1 MTTGPIFL
9 RTQLVFA
16 LVLPMALILG
26 YLLATPY
33 DISSVGMT
41 GLVFLVL
48 TLPLLLKWY
57 HPLLF
62 IFWNLP
68 SMAFFL
74 PGSPEMWMVVGAAGF
89 TVSLAQRAMLADM
102 RFISTPSVLAP
113 VFFLMIVIA
122 LTGQFTGGIGLRALG
137 GSTVGGKN
145 YLYFFVSTCGL
156 LAMLSYRVPKEK
168 VRRYLKFFFLAPLVS
183 SIGILAPLLPPA
195 FYFLFLFFP
204 VTGND
209 VTWLNALEEG
219 SGGIARLGA
228 LSTAAM
234 NALYFV
240 LAWWGVRRMLE
251 PEKFWRLLLFVGLL
265 ALVAM
270 GGFRSFLISCILT
283 FFVLFW
289 LEGLF
294 RTKYAAMLLAAAIL
308 GGTLII
314 PLANR
319 LPLPIQRSIAFLP
332 LNLDPTAVFEARNST
347 EWRLNLW
354 KMAADQIP
362 RYFWFGKGM
371 GVDAEEMAS
380 TVALSNRGKLA
391 SDESF
396 LLVQNFHNGPLSV
409 IIPLGIWGAIGWLW
423 LVIAILRA
431 LYKNYR
437 YGDEELKRINTFFLA
452 YFIMHVLVFLIV
464 FGHFPLAYPVWMGII
479 GISLCLNHGICE
491 PAQEPAPESLPLAAQ
506 PPAAGREKP
515 AGSRLMGI

>member
-16 LVLPMALILG
+16 LVLPLALILG

-33 DISSVGMT
+33 DISSLGMT

-74 PGSPEMWMVVGAAGF
+74 PGSPEMWMVVGAVGL
-89 TVSLAQRAMLADM
+89 TVSLAQRAMLTDM
-102 RFISTPSVLAP
+102 RFISAPSILAP
-113 VFFLMIVIA
+113 VFFLMTVIA
-122 LTGQFTGGIGLRALG
+122 VTGHFTGGIGLRALG

-145 YLYFFVSTCGL
+145 YLYFFVATCGL
-156 LAMLSYRVPKEK
+156 LAMLSYRIPREK
-168 VRRYLKFFFLAPLVS
+168 ASRYLKFFFLAPLVS
-183 SIGILAPLLPPA
+183 SIGILAPILPPA

-209 VTWLNALEEG
+209 VTWMSSMEG

-228 LSTAAM
+228 LCTASM
-234 NALYFV
+234 NAVYFL
-240 LAWWGVRRMLE
+240 LAYWGVRGMLDSSR
-251 PEKFWRLLLFVGLL
+251 FWRLGLFVGLM

-270 GGFRSFLISCILT
+270 GGFRSGIISCALA

-289 LEGLF
+289 LEGLV
-294 RTKYAAMLLAAAIL
+294 RTKYAAVMLGVAIL
-308 GGTLII
+308 GGTLMV

-319 LPLPIQRSIAFLP
+319 LPLPIQRSLAFLP
-332 LNLDPTAVFEARNST
+332 LNLDPAAIVEARNST

-354 KMAADQIP
+354 KMAADEIP

-371 GVDAEEMAS
+371 GVDAQEMAS
-380 TVALSNRGKLA
+380 TVAIGGRGGLA

-409 IIPLGIWGAIGWLW
+409 IIPLGIWGVIGWLW

-437 YGDEELKRINTFFLA
+437 YGDEELKGINTFFLA
-452 YFIMHVLVFLIV
+452 YFIMHVSTFLIV
-464 FGHFPLAYPVWMGII
+464 FGHFPLTYPVWIGII
-479 GISLCLNHGICE
+479 GLSLCLNHGICE
-491 PAQEPAPESLPLAAQ
+491 PALEPAPEPVPLQ
-506 PPAAGREKP
+506 PDRQLLGVR
-515 AGSRLMGI
+515 S